1 MYIDKSLCLLYTLCR
16 IILKRGVK
24 FMDKSIRDL
33 EFELYDYN
41 SPQRL
46 DYLRDDN
53 FMISQHILDKERD
66 KILTVLHS
74 HHYYEIEILLYGKVI
89 EVVNG
94 EETVS
99 EPGGFVFVSPN
110 DIHTCEFIEDKAVF
124 LVIKIKLEIF
134 SEKLQ
139 KMLQI
144 INFPVRGRFSKE
156 EYEYIGM
163 SVENMQKVQERVKDK
178 EIFKDMAYKMLEA
191 LVLFII
197 GKCDDVIV
205 CGEYTTGRNSGM
217 MDAIIY
223 VRENYNKNITMGE
236 VAKKFGYAYNYF
248 GNRFKKLTGKTFVD
262 YINNI
267 RLINA
272 YSKVVLSDDSLE
284 KICEEV
290 GYSNFSY
297 FYRKFK
303 NKYGCTPGSLRK

>member
-53 FMISQHILDKERD
+53 FMISQHMLDKERD

-124 LVIKIKLEIF
+124 LVIKMKLEIWLNIHRAF
-134 SEKLQ
+134 
-139 KMLQI
+139 M
-144 INFPVRGRFSKE
+144 KE
-156 EYEYIGM
+156 DGI
-163 SVENMQKVQERVKDK
+163 ENPTDK
-178 EIFKDMAYKMLEA
+178 EIYEKYPLPYE
-191 LVLFII
+191 L
-197 GKCDDVIV
+197 
-205 CGEYTTGRNSGM
+205 
-217 MDAIIY
+217 
-223 VRENYNKNITMGE
+223 
-236 VAKKFGYAYNYF
+236 
-248 GNRFKKLTGKTFVD
+248 D
-262 YINNI
+262 Y
-267 RLINA
+267 RMH
-272 YSKVVLSDDSLE
+272 
-284 KICEEV
+284 
-290 GYSNFSY
+290 
-297 FYRKFK
+297 
-303 NKYGCTPGSLRK
+303 